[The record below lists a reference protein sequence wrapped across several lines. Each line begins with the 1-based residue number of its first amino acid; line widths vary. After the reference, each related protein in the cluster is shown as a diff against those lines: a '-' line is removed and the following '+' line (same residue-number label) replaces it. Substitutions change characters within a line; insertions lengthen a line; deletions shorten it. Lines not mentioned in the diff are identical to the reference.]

1 MTSLIN
7 LGTLN
12 DSLPYSFKESTG
24 TVKTTLE
31 PNTTTCVINDSSMS
45 IPLALVY
52 SLMFVFGLLGN
63 VLALYVFLCVHS
75 KKNSV
80 HVFLVNIAVADLILI
95 ICLPFRIV
103 YHSTKNH
110 WMLGQTFCKVVGN
123 MFYMNMYISI
133 TLLGFISVDRYIKIQ
148 RSVQQYKLQKTKW
161 SIITCCITWGMAIAF
176 IIPMISKPE
185 GNEKVNK
192 CFQYKGRQNA
202 KWKAFFN
209 LAMVVVFWIV
219 YISLMLSYGQ
229 IAKKLFKLSREKSDL
244 PNAHKY
250 GQTAKKSFFVLFIF
264 TVCFVPYHMFR
275 VIYIWSQIY
284 GTTCYWTNIIDKTNE
299 VALLFSTLNSCLDP
313 VMFFLLSGSVR
324 KMTVRLLCRNVPS
337 YATTTNSSTT
347 EHQQVKASQVTSST
361 PASFSIIHSFR
372 QKRSITGI

>member
-12 DSLPYSFKESTG
+12 DSLPYSFMESTS
-24 TVKTTLE
+24 TVNTTLE
-31 PNTTTCVINDSSMS
+31 ANTTTCVINDDSMS
-45 IPLALVY
+45 IPLALAY

-63 VLALYVFLCVHS
+63 VLALYVFLCVHL

-103 YHSTKNH
+103 YHSTKNQ

-123 MFYMNMYISI
+123 IFYMNMYISI
-133 TLLGFISVDRYIKIQ
+133 ILLGFISVDRYIKIQ
-148 RSVQQYKLQKTKW
+148 CSAQLYKLQKNKW

-185 GNEKVNK
+185 GKEKVTK

-244 PNAHKY
+244 PNARKY
-250 GQTAKKSFFVLFIF
+250 RRTAKKSFFVLFIF
-264 TVCFVPYHMFR
+264 TVCFVPYHIFR
-275 VIYIWSQIY
+275 VIYIWSQIH

-324 KMTVRLLCRNVPS
+324 KMTVSLLCR
-337 YATTTNSSTT
+337 TTT
-347 EHQQVKASQVTSST
+347 EHQQAKASQATSST
-361 PASFSIIHSFR
+361 WASFRIIHSFR
-372 QKRSITGI
+372 QKQLITGI